1 MSAQGKVLWRECEAK
16 DGRATCMAGCI
27 GRYHAVH
34 EDGSGQADIQ
44 LAKNDDRAIVCGG
57 EGQSWPALCVH
68 AWNEEHAGAVVSDGC
83 GTEHQAVGGCLLV
96 YAYKHKPCQSFLI
109 GRVCQRSE
117 RAPWR

>member
-44 LAKNDDRAIVCGG
+44 LAKNDDRAIGCGG

-83 GTEHQAVGGCLLV
+83 GTEHQAVGAACLFMHTNTNP
-96 YAYKHKPCQSFLI
+96 ASPF
-109 GRVCQRSE
+109 
-117 RAPWR
+117 